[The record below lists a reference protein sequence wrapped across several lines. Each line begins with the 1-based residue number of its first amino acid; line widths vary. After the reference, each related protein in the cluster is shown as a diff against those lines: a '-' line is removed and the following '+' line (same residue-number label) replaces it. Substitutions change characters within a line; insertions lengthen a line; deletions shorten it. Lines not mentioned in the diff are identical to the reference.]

1 MRQEAILEFQVN
13 NDGVWSGINGNEKK
27 LYIYYVVI
35 GRCCWIGFRGEIEEE
50 KMKLRA
56 NL

>member
-27 LYIYYVVI
+27 LYIYYAVI
-35 GRCCWIGFRGEIEEE
+35 GRDDGRCCWIGFTGEIEEE
-50 KMKLRA
+50 KMK
-56 NL
+56 